1 MRSKLSTTTT
11 TTGER
16 SSWALRLGAVGA
28 ILFLHVPMWLI
39 FLYAFTTEE
48 SAYTFPPPGLTLK
61 WIPQAIQNT
70 AMQDA
75 LFLTVRVAVLATL
88 MALILGTLA
97 AAAVY
102 RFDFFGKDAISFML
116 VLPLALPGIVTGI
129 AMRSAI
135 SLLHIPFS
143 FWTIIIGHAT
153 FCVVVVYNNVIAR
166 FRRSSN
172 SMIEASMDLGA
183 NSFQTFWHVVLPNIG
198 TALLAGAILAFSLS
212 FDEVIVT
219 TFTAGNQQTLP
230 IWIFSQ
236 MLKPRNR
243 PITNVTA
250 LLVVLL
256 TVVPILIAQR
266 ISAEN
271 SDSEGGS
278 K

>member
-1 MRSKLSTTTT
+1 MRSNSSEPS
-11 TTGER
+11 GAR
-16 SSWALRLGAVGA
+16 ASWALKFGAFGA
-28 ILFLHVPMWLI
+28 LLFLHIPLWLI
-39 FLYAFTTEE
+39 FLYSFTTDE
-48 SAYTFPPPGLTLK
+48 SAYSFPPPGLTLK
-61 WIPQAIQNT
+61 WIPKALENA

-75 LFLTVRVAVLATL
+75 LFLTLRVAVLATAV
-88 MALILGTLA
+88 ALLLGTLA

-166 FRRSSN
+166 MRRSSP

-183 NSFQTFWHVVLPNIG
+183 NSFQTFWHVVLPNLSS
-198 TALLAGAILAFSLS
+198 ALLAGAILAFSLS

-250 LLVVLL
+250 MLVVLITAL
-256 TVVPILIAQR
+256 PILYAQR
-266 ISAEN
+266 IVARA
-271 SDSEGGS
+271 SDSEGDS

>member
-1 MRSKLSTTTT
+1 MRSKSF
-11 TTGER
+11 
-16 SSWALRLGAVGA
+16 SSDKPSWFIVVSAIGAL
-28 ILFLHVPMWLI
+28 LFLYIPLLLI
-39 FLYAFTTEE
+39 FLYSFTTEE
-48 SAYTFPPPGLTLK
+48 SAYTFPPPGLTLQWFPK
-61 WIPQAIQNT
+61 ALGNI
-70 AMQDA
+70 AMQNA
-75 LFLTVRVAVLATL
+75 LMLTLKVASLATVV
-88 MALILGTLA
+88 ALILGTLA

-102 RFDFFGKDAISFML
+102 RFDFFGKNAISFML

-143 FWTIIIGHAT
+143 FWTIVIGHAT
-153 FCVVVVYNNVIAR
+153 FCVVVVYNNVLAR

-183 NSFQTFWHVVLPNIG
+183 NSFQTFWHIVLPNIA

-219 TFTAGNQQTLP
+219 TFTSGNQQTLP

-250 LLVVLL
+250 LLVVLI
-256 TVVPILIAQR
+256 TAIPILIAQK
-266 ISAEN
+266 ISSET
-271 SDSEGGS
+271 SDTEG